1 MQCIFSASKVERMIW
16 FVCKLKWKVCNKVEC
31 VHRSWLSFS
40 MQHFSAVQTEDMTS
54 PSTPRNFSF
63 TWISSIWFWFLQQIK
78 SRHAVGTR
86 MHGLELSKPLI
97 SKTSHLLAMS
107 YTDQM
112 CTVLSHAWNWPKK
125 VSPFT
130 AWCNCDATVLN
141 AILRLKMSSSDLK
154 PIERFDLL

>member
-40 MQHFSAVQTEDMTS
+40 MQQFSAVQTEDMTS

-86 MHGLELSKPLI
+86 MHRLELSKPLI
-97 SKTSHLLAMS
+97 SKTSHLLAMRCALFWAMLRI
-107 YTDQM
+107 DQKRY
-112 CTVLSHAWNWPKK
+112 LHLQP
-125 VSPFT
+125 
-130 AWCNCDATVLN
+130 DATVMQLC
-141 AILRLKMSSSDLK
+141 LMPFWDLK
-154 PIERFDLL
+154 CHLQI